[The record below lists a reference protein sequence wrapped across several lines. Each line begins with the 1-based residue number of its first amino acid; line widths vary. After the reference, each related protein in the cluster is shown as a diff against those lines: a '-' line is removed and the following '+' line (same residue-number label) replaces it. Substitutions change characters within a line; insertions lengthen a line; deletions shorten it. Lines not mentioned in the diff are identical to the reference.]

1 MVAGVTKLPGTNGKN
16 LGLPIAS
23 LESPTCTPD
32 LDKYMPEIQWTMPH
46 LLSPTCTPDLD
57 KYMPEIQWTMPHL
70 LFKSFTSESL
80 FLEEKKRHF
89 VLKIH

>member
-32 LDKYMPEIQWTMPH
+32 LEKYMPEIQ
-46 LLSPTCTPDLD
+46 
-57 KYMPEIQWTMPHL
+57 
-70 LFKSFTSESL
+70 
-80 FLEEKKRHF
+80 
-89 VLKIH
+89 